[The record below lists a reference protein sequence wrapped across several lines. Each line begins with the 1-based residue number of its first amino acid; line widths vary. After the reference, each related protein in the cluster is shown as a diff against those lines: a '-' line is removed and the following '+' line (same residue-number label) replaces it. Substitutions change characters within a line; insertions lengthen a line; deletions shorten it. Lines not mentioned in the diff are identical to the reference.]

1 MATFKCKDIGMK
13 DNFEVKDDNQ
23 EELIHI
29 IKHHLEKTHNMQTV
43 PAEMAKKIGE
53 AITPP
58 MKISPEAFQHEE
70 HVHQG
75 V

>member
-1 MATFKCKDIGMK
+1 MASFKCSDMGMK
-13 DNFEVKDDNQ
+13 DGFEVKDENQ

-29 IKHHLEKTHNMQTV
+29 IKHHLAKTHNMKTV

-58 MKISPEAFQHEE
+58 MKLSPEAFQHEE
-70 HVHQG
+70 HVHQKM
-75 V
+75 